1 MIGTPVTP
9 STFFHAP
16 ILVVKAGQ
24 VVHVGDFISGSADD
38 TPHGRVTVTMH
49 GSSVRFDAENGYQWR
64 VIPATTA
71 VKLRVNLDAET
82 SYLQGATEVRERIN
96 RITKVKP

>member
-1 MIGTPVTP
+1 MIGHPVTIDTPVG
-9 STFFHAP
+9 AP
-16 ILVVKAGQ
+16 ILVARGGD
-24 VVHVGDFISGSADD
+24 VVHVGAFISGDSDDSAYS
-38 TPHGRVTVTMH
+38 RVVVEWKGGH
-49 GSSVRFDAENGYQWR
+49 IKFDAENGYIWR